1 MLILVWV
8 ERSLHPAQ
16 VSGQS
21 CPLPLKLRMSQAVEG
36 MWNLQGQLWVI
47 RGKWVKTGP
56 KQTTGPASNA
66 DLFPQ
71 NFSSWTESILF

>member
-21 CPLPLKLRMSQAVEG
+21 CPWPLKLRMSQAVEG

-47 RGKWVKTGP
+47 QGQMG
-56 KQTTGPASNA
+56 
-66 DLFPQ
+66 
-71 NFSSWTESILF
+71 